1 MIIGYKNVLIAG
13 DAAGLVEPITGEGIS
28 FAMQSGKFAA
38 EAVLSAQSAGSPE
51 MAYRL
56 YKQKYTYLKK
66 TLFKVKLFRYFDH
79 GTCRAQ
85 DILLTSA
92 NYSVIRDIGLIE
104 YTTEKVDLLDLM
116 AQKFGGFHV

>member
-1 MIIGYKNVLIAG
+1 VG

-56 YKQKYTYLKK
+56 YKQKYAYLKK
-66 TLFKVKLFRYFDH
+66 TLFKVKLFRYFFYP
-79 GTCRAQ
+79 R
-85 DILLTSA
+85 IFLLPSTKLFASSK
-92 NYSVIRDIGLIE
+92 SVIKKQQDLIAGE
-104 YTTEKVDLLDLM
+104 IAYNDYFIFVFKYFWKQVFKNF
-116 AQKFGGFHV
+116 AK